1 MNAGNME
8 EQTVPL
14 FPKYEELHLK
24 KYMQKALHKT
34 VFLTITDN
42 STSMISVREK
52 PDAFALRLHRIFLNA
67 DQEVLDEIVRFAR
80 KKGGTTQTVKAFIQ
94 NNKNCLKDSP
104 PRTITIKPHGRT
116 YNLIEI
122 FSSLN
127 SKYFNDSVS
136 AYITWGKRSP
146 RYAVRRRTLG
156 SYQEKTKIIRLNP
169 LLDRRK
175 VPRYVVEFIVYHE
188 MLHVVIDPPVKNG
201 RRVIHSKVFKK
212 REREYDN
219 YHKAMQWGKRVF
231 KG

>member
-1 MNAGNME
+1 MKEGNMKQ
-8 EQTVPL
+8 QTVPL
-14 FPKYEELHLK
+14 LPKYDEFHLK

-52 PDAFALRLHRIFLNA
+52 PDAFVLRLHRIFLNA
-67 DQEVLDEIVRFAR
+67 DQEVLDDIVMFVR

-104 PRTITIKPHGRT
+104 PRTITIKPKGSI
-116 YNLIEI
+116 YNLTEI

-127 SKYFNDSVS
+127 RKYFNDSVS
-136 AYITWGKRSP
+136 AHITWGKRSP

-156 SYQEKTKIIRLNP
+156 SYQEKTKIIRINP
-169 LLDRRK
+169 ILDRRR

-201 RRVIHSKVFKK
+201 RRVIHSREFKT
-212 REREYDN
+212 RERNYSN
-219 YHKAMQWGKRVF
+219 YHKAIQWGKRGF
-231 KG
+231 RA